1 MNEEMPKRQ
10 GNNSNRNYTRW
21 IIGVAVV
28 VVVLLLGWLVIGQM
42 HAKQSA
48 QAEEYNKT
56 HFNQN
61 VKIYDVSV
69 GKLTV
74 NQAYKKV
81 NKNGKDRV
89 TLENNKIVYSKSA
102 KEIITKKQIQ
112 KYFDEQHT
120 KMPST
125 KSVNYLPKDTHA
137 AEKKLKELQGRTV
150 DYKVAGRTYTLKL
163 ADMFKRVAYKNG
175 EYVYEDATG
184 LKDKIKSIASEVNTL
199 HTSYTVKLATGKTL
213 KVTNGNYGW
222 DINTDR
228 LIPAIEKAFSEGT
241 KEVNGK
247 DYIYGEG
254 FTDGGVGYGLSNH
267 GLGDSYVVVSIKA
280 QKLWVVKNNKVVVT
294 INDVVTGTQETSSG
308 SSDATPTGVYYIGY
322 KQSPS
327 VLRGTND
334 DGSKYASKVSY
345 WMPFTVDGCG
355 LHDASWRT
363 DWSKTAYLNGG
374 SHGCVNIRP
383 SEIKSVWDNVHTY
396 EPVIVY

>member
-1 MNEEMPKRQ
+1 MNEEMPNRRS
-10 GNNSNRNYTRW
+10 NNSGSNYTRW
-21 IIGVAVV
+21 IIGVAAVI
-28 VVVLLLGWLVIGQM
+28 VVLLLGWLVVEHM
-42 HAKQSA
+42 HAKQDA
-48 QAEEYNKT
+48 QAEEFNKT

-61 VKIYDVSV
+61 IKIYDVSV

-81 NKNGKDRV
+81 NKKGKDRV
-89 TLENNKIVYSKSA
+89 TLEGNKIIFDKSTN
-102 KEIITKKQIQ
+102 EIITKKQIK
-112 KYFDEQHT
+112 KYFDKQYT

-125 KSVNYLPKDTHA
+125 KSVDYLPKDTHI
-137 AEKKLKELQGRTV
+137 AEKKLKAMKNRTV
-150 DYKVAGRTYTLKL
+150 DYKIAGKTYVLKQ
-163 ADMFKRVAYKNG
+163 ADMFKSV
-175 EYVYEDATG
+175 VYENGKYIFKDATG
-184 LKDKIKSIASEVNTL
+184 LKNKIKSIASEVNTL
-199 HTSYTVKLATGKTL
+199 HKSYEVKLATGKKL

-222 DINTDR
+222 AVNNDR
-228 LIPAIEKAFSEGT
+228 VIPAIEKAFGDGT
-241 KEVNGK
+241 KEVDGK

-254 FTDGGVGYGLSNH
+254 FTDGGVGYGLSNN
-267 GLGDSYVVVSIKA
+267 GLGDSYVVVSIKN
-280 QKLWVVKNNKVVVT
+280 QKLWVVKKGKVVVT
-294 INDVVTGTQETSSG
+294 IDDVVTGTIEKSGG
-308 SSDATPTGVYYIGY
+308 SSDATPTGVFYIGY